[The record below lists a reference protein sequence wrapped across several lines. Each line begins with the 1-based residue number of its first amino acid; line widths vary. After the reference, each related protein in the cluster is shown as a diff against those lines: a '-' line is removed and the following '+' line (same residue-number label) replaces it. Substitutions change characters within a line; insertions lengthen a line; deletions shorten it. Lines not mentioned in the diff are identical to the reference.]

1 MPQRLVIGAA
11 DAPPSFDWY
20 RRQKERAGSARR
32 RRLFPPAGTSNVPTA
47 AAATRT
53 GARSFEDVAAHST
66 LRRRARAR
74 PLSEPV
80 RGLAR
85 LFSAVAM
92 KAKVKSH
99 VQQARNM
106 SGFKGKFAPAPPISK
121 RPREAYVPKLPNPET
136 GENPFAK
143 QLANGDK
150 DVRDATFAAL
160 AKWLGARGD
169 VELLDM
175 KKIWKGLFYA
185 MWHADGWDVQE
196 ELAEQMAGLVHKL
209 KHKVALSYA
218 GVFYITARREW
229 VGIDRH
235 RMDKYLLLVRRVT
248 SHFLRYCADRDW
260 SENVVADVAE
270 CLHRTALVP
279 GGHGEKGVVDVGLKL
294 HLAELFV
301 PELRKVAA
309 GRDGVEVGCDPEK
322 DIEANGGAPRTV
334 FRKKREKNGKK
345 DHVAKPAPKPVPP
358 HATRALLEAFA
369 KMLAMEPH
377 RALHRRTLSDVFAEA
392 VDGADGGVAAKTL
405 ADEDADE
412 DERRECAAAVLVRL
426 DAATMKKMSRE
437 FIELG
442 AQDGTE
448 DLNRESLYELHTLF
462 RKGAKRATATGEGG
476 VDAPNVGK
484 KMKKAAPE
492 PEPESS
498 EEEEGGEEEMDED
511 ESGEELEDG
520 QEEEEESEEEDDESD
535 DESDDEDEPD
545 ESFHTAPDDSMAVDG
560 SSEEEEESDEEDED
574 DSSEEDAE
582 GKPESFDDVSDP
594 EDDDETDEESD
605 EDEELA
611 EVDEFEEA
619 DEFDEEMEVDEED
632 EGEEEEEEE
641 EEEEDS
647 FDNSDQDNSEE
658 EEEEA
663 SESGSSDEDEDEDA
677 EMARQEAAIAAAT
690 AAAER
695 KALRKA
701 ERWAMAVGATPPPKG
716 SGASY
721 LAHRA
726 LGERPEDPL
735 LSPHAPTRV
744 FGSPLGS
751 LDTVRKDVLSPSKRV
766 AWNLK
771 RNTRHTPTGPP
782 NPVRGEGLRALLG
795 STPTKGLLR
804 PIHAAKVPLSDPRGK
819 KTVGGKS
826 PGGKGSRAETM
837 TPGRRRAKASDFF

>member
-1 MPQRLVIGAA
+1 
-11 DAPPSFDWY
+11 
-20 RRQKERAGSARR
+20 
-32 RRLFPPAGTSNVPTA
+32 
-47 AAATRT
+47 
-53 GARSFEDVAAHST
+53 
-66 LRRRARAR
+66 
-74 PLSEPV
+74 
-80 RGLAR
+80 
-85 LFSAVAM
+85 M

-309 GRDGVEVGCDPEK
+309 GRDGVEVGCDPER

-345 DHVAKPAPKPVPP
+345 EHVAKPAPKPVPP

-412 DERRECAAAVLVRL
+412 DERRECAVAVLVRL

-484 KMKKAAPE
+484 KMKKAAARARARARILGR
-492 PEPESS
+492 
-498 EEEEGGEEEMDED
+498 GG
-511 ESGEELEDG
+511 G
-520 QEEEEESEEEDDESD
+520 
-535 DESDDEDEPD
+535 
-545 ESFHTAPDDSMAVDG
+545 
-560 SSEEEEESDEEDED
+560 
-574 DSSEEDAE
+574 
-582 GKPESFDDVSDP
+582 
-594 EDDDETDEESD
+594 
-605 EDEELA
+605 
-611 EVDEFEEA
+611 
-619 DEFDEEMEVDEED
+619 
-632 EGEEEEEEE
+632 
-641 EEEEDS
+641 
-647 FDNSDQDNSEE
+647 
-658 EEEEA
+658 
-663 SESGSSDEDEDEDA
+663 
-677 EMARQEAAIAAAT
+677 
-690 AAAER
+690 
-695 KALRKA
+695 
-701 ERWAMAVGATPPPKG
+701 
-716 SGASY
+716 
-721 LAHRA
+721 
-726 LGERPEDPL
+726 
-735 LSPHAPTRV
+735 
-744 FGSPLGS
+744 
-751 LDTVRKDVLSPSKRV
+751 
-766 AWNLK
+766 
-771 RNTRHTPTGPP
+771 
-782 NPVRGEGLRALLG
+782 
-795 STPTKGLLR
+795 
-804 PIHAAKVPLSDPRGK
+804 
-819 KTVGGKS
+819 
-826 PGGKGSRAETM
+826 
-837 TPGRRRAKASDFF
+837 GRRRDGRGRVGRGVGRWAGRGGRIRGRGRRFGRRIGR